1 MAEVVLAAFNAR
13 YAHSAFGARY
23 LLANL
28 GELKARA
35 ELLEFD
41 LAVQPRQAAERIL
54 AGRPRIVSIG
64 CYIWNID
71 LVTQVAALLKRI
83 RPETTLILGGPE
95 ISHETEAQDIFR
107 YADHVIC
114 GEGEVEF
121 PRLCRN
127 LLSRQ
132 AAGLPRI
139 IKAEPV
145 DVTQIELPYDFYT
158 DEDIAHRALY
168 VEASRGCP
176 FRCEYCMSS
185 LDPCVR
191 YFPENALFTAFQ
203 KLLDRGARH
212 FKFVDRT
219 FNIDIAFALR
229 VLAFFRQRYES
240 GMMLHFEV
248 IPDRL
253 PDELMDAVK
262 DCPPGMLQFEI
273 GIQTFNEEVAHRIQ
287 RPLNIEQIQTNLH
300 RLREETGVHIHAD
313 LIAGLPGEDLERFEN
328 GFNRLLALHPQ
339 EIQLGILKRLRGA
352 PIDRHSRDWNMVY
365 SPYAPYEILC
375 TSLIGFEQMQRI
387 QRFARYWNLTVNN
400 GQFINTAPLIW
411 QDEPSAFAAFMQ
423 WSDWLY
429 AATDTT
435 GNIAM
440 LRLSRL
446 LMEYLTENKGMEE
459 RAVAKGLWLDYRRG
473 HRPDIPGFLK
483 EFGFEKQNDTAPQS
497 PAPLP
502 RQSRHLQD

>member
-1 MAEVVLAAFNAR
+1 
-13 YAHSAFGARY
+13 
-23 LLANL
+23 
-28 GELKARA
+28 
-35 ELLEFD
+35 
-41 LAVQPRQAAERIL
+41 
-54 AGRPRIVSIG
+54 
-64 CYIWNID
+64 
-71 LVTQVAALLKRI
+71 
-83 RPETTLILGGPE
+83 
-95 ISHETEAQDIFR
+95 
-107 YADHVIC
+107 
-114 GEGEVEF
+114 
-121 PRLCRN
+121 
-127 LLSRQ
+127 
-132 AAGLPRI
+132 
-139 IKAEPV
+139 
-145 DVTQIELPYDFYT
+145 
-158 DEDIAHRALY
+158 
-168 VEASRGCP
+168 
-176 FRCEYCMSS
+176 
-185 LDPCVR
+185 
-191 YFPENALFTAFQ
+191 
-203 KLLDRGARH
+203 
-212 FKFVDRT
+212 
-219 FNIDIAFALR
+219 
-229 VLAFFRQRYES
+229 
-240 GMMLHFEV
+240 V